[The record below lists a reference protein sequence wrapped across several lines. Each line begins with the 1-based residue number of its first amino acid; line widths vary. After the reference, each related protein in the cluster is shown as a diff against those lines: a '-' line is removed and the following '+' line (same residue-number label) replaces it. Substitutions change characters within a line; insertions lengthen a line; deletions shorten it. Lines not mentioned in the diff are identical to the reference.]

1 MNSFNIIV
9 LIIVILAIV
18 NELICAYLRYM
29 EGKKLYNEAY
39 GVSIREQK
47 QLIVIGNPTASW
59 KNYIMGPSYG
69 CGDLCIDIA
78 GCKCANL
85 KKRTKP
91 LEALSTLKA
100 MSTNS
105 VVIFES
111 GTKHLVPGLE
121 EEMNR
126 VGGNNVYTVNLNDT
140 SLILFL
146 SHYTG
151 SIFT

>member
-1 MNSFNIIV
+1 MRTLTIITF
-9 LIIVILAIV
+9 IVIIAIM
-18 NELICAYLRYM
+18 NELICAYMRYTQ
-29 EGKKLYNEAY
+29 GKVLYNTAKDAA
-39 GVSIREQK
+39 VREQIP
-47 QLIVIGNPTASW
+47 LIVIGNPTASW

-78 GCKCANL
+78 GCKCSNL
-85 KKRTKP
+85 EKRTKS
-91 LEALSTLKA
+91 LEALSTLNSL
-100 MSTNS
+100 STNS
-105 VVIFES
+105 VVVFES